1 MGWNFNWPVKKTGV
15 LSGWLKSDTFKVL
28 TEGIAENQAENGD
41 SNPPPR
47 SNPLHAPAEHVKA
60 YKRLLVLVKSKENID
75 KTKFCFTEIGKRNVH
90 TSLQLSIHTAVL
102 TLQLQ
107 MNLKTR
113 QPDIWNK
120 RYCFITFCCAQ
131 TLPSYYFLKYILK
144 SSPGF
149 FYSDMLSNSVKLF
162 FFNTFS
168 PKLHPVLC

>member
-1 MGWNFNWPVKKTGV
+1 M
-15 LSGWLKSDTFKVL
+15 
-28 TEGIAENQAENGD
+28 
-41 SNPPPR
+41 
-47 SNPLHAPAEHVKA
+47 
-60 YKRLLVLVKSKENID
+60 LVKSKENID
-75 KTKFCFTEIGKRNVH
+75 KTKFCFTEIGKRNVY
-90 TSLQLSIHTAVL
+90 TSLQLSIYTAVL

-107 MNLKTR
+107 INLKTR
-113 QPDIWNK
+113 QPDIQNK

-168 PKLHPVLC
+168 PKLHPVLCQVQLNNFKYFTTKMHGRYRICLIGSECRIYAKLNGILCLSQNESRKLRVSKITLKFFQVEL